1 MSDQLLSYIQDAR
14 TLKVAWGN
22 LKKIFATST
31 KSTKL
36 QLRQELSIV
45 RQRDMSVAN
54 YTSKIKEICDSLNSI
69 NVMLKEDG
77 MVQIYLRGFWP

>member
-1 MSDQLLSYIQDAR
+1 MAY
-14 TLKVAWGN
+14 
-22 LKKIFATST
+22 
-31 KSTKL
+31 
-36 QLRQELSIV
+36 
-45 RQRDMSVAN
+45 